1 MKTTKYAEFL
11 QDISCKRILCGTVFG
26 SFLLFVS
33 LLAAAL
39 H

>member
-1 MKTTKYAEFL
+1 MNTVRYVEFL
-11 QDISCKRILCGTVFG
+11 QDIRCKQILCGTVFG

-33 LLAAAL
+33 LVAATL

>member
-1 MKTTKYAEFL
+1 MTNNRYAEIL

-39 H
+39 Y